1 MTWLVYKDRF
11 FERSIPSQTIKIP
24 QNPNLAR
31 IPVGR
36 IKLVAAQI
44 AQQGNPTVSLMGS
57 RRNKPK
63 AIPMAWK
70 KKYAKIFR
78 EKGYTNEARSEV
90 LELYK
95 IDFKNHFG
103 HEPDDEA
110 HTNCMIRLCN
120 KNRDAILMDG
130 AAFRNFGHK
139 LKTTKDKSPNS
150 WSFEVGFRIAQLF
163 IPYNSYGM
171 IPYY

>member
-1 MTWLVYKDRF
+1 MRTGI
-11 FERSIPSQTIKIP
+11 FERSIPSQI
-24 QNPNLAR
+24 QNPVTIPHSPSLAGL
-31 IPVGR
+31 PVGR
-36 IKLVAAQI
+36 IKLVTAQI
-44 AQQGNPTVSLMGS
+44 NQTENRTTNQMMGS

-78 EKGYTNEARSEV
+78 EKGYTNEARLEV
-90 LELYK
+90 LELYTS
-95 IDFKNHFG
+95 DFKNHYG
-103 HEPDDEA
+103 HVPDDEA

-150 WSFEVGFRIAQLF
+150 WSFEEGFEFVDPQ
-163 IPYNSYGM
+163 
-171 IPYY
+171 

>member
-1 MTWLVYKDRF
+1 
-11 FERSIPSQTIKIP
+11 
-24 QNPNLAR
+24 
-31 IPVGR
+31 
-36 IKLVAAQI
+36 
-44 AQQGNPTVSLMGS
+44 MGS

-78 EKGYTNEARSEV
+78 DKGYTNEARMDV

-95 IDFKNHFG
+95 ADFKNQYG

-150 WSFEVGFRIAQLF
+150 WSFEEGFEF
-163 IPYNSYGM
+163 VDP
-171 IPYY
+171 

>member
-1 MTWLVYKDRF
+1 
-11 FERSIPSQTIKIP
+11 
-24 QNPNLAR
+24 
-31 IPVGR
+31 
-36 IKLVAAQI
+36 
-44 AQQGNPTVSLMGS
+44 MGS

-78 EKGYTNEARSEV
+78 EKGYTNEARMEV

-95 IDFKNHFG
+95 TDFKNHFG
-103 HEPDDEA
+103 HEPEDEA

-163 IPYNSYGM
+163 IRDESYRMNHTIIYGVH
-171 IPYY
+171 ITASHLVWG

>member
-1 MTWLVYKDRF
+1 MRMFSNWVFVTWYQSHTVSYTG
-11 FERSIPSQTIKIP
+11 FERSIPSQIPNPTVSLP

-44 AQQGNPTVSLMGS
+44 ATGPIVSQMGS

-95 IDFKNHFG
+95 IDHKNHFG

-139 LKTTKDKSPNS
+139 LKTTKDKSPNA
-150 WSFEVGFRIAQLF
+150 WSFEGRFKSF
-163 IPYNSYGM
+163 K
-171 IPYY
+171 